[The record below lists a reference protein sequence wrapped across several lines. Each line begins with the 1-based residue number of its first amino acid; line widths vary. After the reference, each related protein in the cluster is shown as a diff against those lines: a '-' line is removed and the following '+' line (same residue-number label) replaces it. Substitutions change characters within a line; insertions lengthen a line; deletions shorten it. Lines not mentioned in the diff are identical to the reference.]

1 MSRTRRNTEGIYHS
15 YFRHPKTENERK
27 QLDAFLHDVEFEEYP
42 VSGINHARKRM
53 SHVPTA
59 WDDEKYSAY
68 YELYQAG

>member
-1 MSRTRRNTEGIYHS
+1 MSRTHRNTEALSNS

-27 QLDAFLHDVEFEEYP
+27 QLDAFLHDVELLDYP

-68 YELYQAG
+68 YEMYQAS